1 MAICEN
7 CGKKYTPTPSA
18 PDCPNCAPPEEP
30 EEIIPSRAKARPA
43 ARAPARAAAL
53 PPAPAPRAAQGRA
66 ASRLTAKQVAA
77 AHAAQHAHLH
87 HPELLEKPTVEP
99 IVKIGFG
106 IAGGLMVLV
115 LIVVIVVNGKHKAEA
130 ATLAALQQSQREFIT
145 YIRDRIVANDV
156 NGAKA
161 AQEILTWADSH
172 KEIWEHDE
180 DYRTETQSAITKS
193 RVLLEQ
199 SQQMKDME
207 DKLAGVEAGLKN
219 AAGLNVENVR
229 DMQTKLSELSRME
242 IGTETFKKR
251 VKDAVAECSHLYATK
266 LHDESI
272 AFANGNASQPRL
284 ALNRYYQAEDE
295 LRGMLEA
302 AVKAE
307 AATKSQDDRN
317 FFQPLYK
324 EVAEAGDRTAVQLF
338 MGGDSSA
345 IENASQTDLL
355 TPPQAT
361 KWNPKRFQA
370 LNGGLEID
378 GGAEGGKKATI
389 VSILDLESPRNFVVD
404 LEFTIDKGVVILY
417 FHLGSRATEATLCRR
432 LETEG
437 QSQNVQPGKL
447 TKVRFAVIGDQFTWR
462 FLEDDLQSGE
472 IKETLPWNKA
482 RKGAIGFEVNPGTK
496 LRISK
501 MKIKTLQ

>member
-1 MAICEN
+1 
-7 CGKKYTPTPSA
+7 
-18 PDCPNCAPPEEP
+18 
-30 EEIIPSRAKARPA
+30 
-43 ARAPARAAAL
+43 
-53 PPAPAPRAAQGRA
+53 
-66 ASRLTAKQVAA
+66 
-77 AHAAQHAHLH
+77 
-87 HPELLEKPTVEP
+87 
-99 IVKIGFG
+99 
-106 IAGGLMVLV
+106 MV
-115 LIVVIVVNGKHKAEA
+115 NNE
-130 ATLAALQQSQREFIT
+130 
-145 YIRDRIVANDV
+145 V

-180 DYRTETQSAITKS
+180 EYRSETQGAITKS
-193 RVLLEQ
+193 RVLLNQ

-207 DKLAGVEAGLKN
+207 DKLTGVESGLKN
-219 AAGLNVENVR
+219 SAGLNVENVR
-229 DMQTKLSELSRME
+229 EMQTKLSELSRMD
-242 IGTETFKKR
+242 IGTESFKKR

-266 LHDESI
+266 LHDDSI

-295 LRGMLEA
+295 LRGLLEA

-338 MGGDSSA
+338 TGGDSSA
-345 IENASQTDLL
+345 IESASQTDLL

-389 VSILDLESPRNFVVD
+389 VSILDLEQPRNFVLD
-404 LEFTIDKGVVILY
+404 LEFTIDRGVVIMY
-417 FHLGSRATEATLCRR
+417 FHLGSRATEATPCKR
-432 LETEG
+432 LESEG
-437 QSQNVQPGKL
+437 QSQNVTQGKV
-447 TKVRFAVIGDQFTWR
+447 TKVRCAVIGDQFTWR
-462 FLEDDLQSGE
+462 FLEDDLNSGE
-472 IKETLPWNKA
+472 LKETEPWNKA
-482 RKGAIGFEVNPGTK
+482 RKGAIGFEPGHQA
-496 LRISK
+496 RITK
-501 MKIKTLQ
+501 MKIKLLQ

>member
-1 MAICEN
+1 
-7 CGKKYTPTPSA
+7 
-18 PDCPNCAPPEEP
+18 
-30 EEIIPSRAKARPA
+30 
-43 ARAPARAAAL
+43 
-53 PPAPAPRAAQGRA
+53 
-66 ASRLTAKQVAA
+66 
-77 AHAAQHAHLH
+77 
-87 HPELLEKPTVEP
+87 
-99 IVKIGFG
+99 
-106 IAGGLMVLV
+106 
-115 LIVVIVVNGKHKAEA
+115 
-130 ATLAALQQSQREFIT
+130 
-145 YIRDRIVANDV
+145 
-156 NGAKA
+156 
-161 AQEILTWADSH
+161 
-172 KEIWEHDE
+172 
-180 DYRTETQSAITKS
+180 
-193 RVLLEQ
+193 
-199 SQQMKDME
+199 
-207 DKLAGVEAGLKN
+207 
-219 AAGLNVENVR
+219 
-229 DMQTKLSELSRME
+229 
-242 IGTETFKKR
+242 
-251 VKDAVAECSHLYATK
+251 
-266 LHDESI
+266 
-272 AFANGNASQPRL
+272 
-284 ALNRYYQAEDE
+284 
-295 LRGMLEA
+295 MLEA

-417 FHLGSRATEATLCRR
+417 FHLGSRATEATPCRR